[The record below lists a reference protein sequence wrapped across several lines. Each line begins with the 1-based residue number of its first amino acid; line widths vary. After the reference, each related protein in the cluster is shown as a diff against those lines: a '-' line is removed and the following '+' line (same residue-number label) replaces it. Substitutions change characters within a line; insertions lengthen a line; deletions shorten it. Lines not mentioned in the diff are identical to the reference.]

1 MPILIVISILA
12 WIWLY
17 FLPTFLSMWK
27 VRFWQVFWLNLLLW
41 WSVVWW
47 VFALVMAIDKSN
59 VDEDQP
65 DKITMIQHEGER
77 YQVSKSD
84 FLKLKKMKQM
94 KDEGLLTD
102 QEYEARKENI
112 IKSYIE
118 PQEIVKVDPDKEE
131 LAILQEQLKT
141 GEITRKEYD
150 KRRAVLLDKML
161 GED

>member
-1 MPILIVISILA
+1 
-12 WIWLY
+12 
-17 FLPTFLSMWK
+17 
-27 VRFWQVFWLNLLLW
+27 
-41 WSVVWW
+41 
-47 VFALVMAIDKSN
+47 MAIDKSN

>member
-1 MPILIVISILA
+1 
-12 WIWLY
+12 
-17 FLPTFLSMWK
+17 
-27 VRFWQVFWLNLLLW
+27 
-41 WSVVWW
+41 
-47 VFALVMAIDKSN
+47 MAIDKSN

-102 QEYEARKENI
+102 QEYEARKESI
-112 IKSYIE
+112 IKPYIE
-118 PQEIVKVDPDKEE
+118 PQEIKVDLDKEE
-131 LAILQEQLKT
+131 LAILQEQLET